1 MSEKSLENYIE
12 ELADISKKMNDE
24 QLHIEQAVAL
34 YKKGLKAAEA
44 AEKMLNKYEAEL
56 EIVHESE
63 NENDENN

>member
-12 ELADISKKMNDE
+12 ELADISKKMSDE
-24 QLHIEQAVAL
+24 QLHIEQAVTL